1 MGVYDEF
8 YNFRNN
14 YNIGTDLI
22 SSIGQRYRRITA
34 RLNTDFWNTDSN
46 SAHSLYVGSYGRD
59 TAAQGISDLDI
70 GFQLPYSEYVKYNAY
85 QGNGQSALL
94 QAVKNSL
101 LKSYGSSK
109 VGGDGQVV
117 IISFTDGI
125 TFEILPYFNNTDG
138 SWTFADSNGGGTWR
152 ECNPRA
158 EINAVQSR
166 NKAVNGN
173 LKALCRMMRVWKNHN
188 SVPMSGALIDALAY
202 QFIETW
208 EYRDKSYGFHDYMA
222 RDFLKYLYDLNRD
235 KTYWRMPGSGSY
247 VYKSGVFWVKALTDY
262 NIAVDACGLQADDK
276 AAQRRAKWRAVFGTT
291 FPI

>member
-8 YNFRNN
+8 YNFRNK

-22 SSIGQRYRRITA
+22 SSIGQRYKRITT
-34 RLNTDFWNTDSN
+34 RLNTDFWATESN

-59 TAAQGISDLDI
+59 TAARGISDLDI
-70 GFQLPYSEYVKYNAY
+70 GFQLPYSDYVKYAAY

-101 LKSYGSSK
+101 LNTYGSSK

-117 IISFTDGI
+117 VISFTDGI
-125 TFEILPYFNNTDG
+125 TFEVLPYFTNKDA

-152 ECNPRA
+152 QCNPRA
-158 EINAVQSR
+158 EIDAVQTR
-166 NKAVNGN
+166 NTNANGN
-173 LKALCRMMRVWKNHN
+173 LKALCRMMRVWKDHN
-188 SVPMSGALIDALAY
+188 GVPMTGALIDALAY

-208 EYRDKSYGFHDYMA
+208 EYRDKSYGFHDYLA
-222 RDFLKYLYDLNRD
+222 RDFLKYLYDLDRE

-247 VYKSGVFWVKALTDY
+247 VYKTGVFWAKALTDY
-262 NIAVDACGLQADDK
+262 NIAVDACNMQADEK
-276 AAQRRAKWRAVFGTT
+276 AAQRRAKWRSVFGPT